1 MYNLLSKSIGQI
13 AIVTPNLDETIKT
26 YYNKFNIENW
36 EVYYYGPELLN
47 LMRYKGNNSSFN
59 LKIGLTYFGR
69 TRMEFIQPIEGNS
82 IHMDFLN
89 EHKYGV
95 QHLGIYV
102 DSIEKEKKIALRE
115 GFDIVMEGAG
125 FGMDGDGHFAYLDTI
140 DKFGVIYEI
149 IERPIQKKL
158 PAYIISKETFNHE

>member
-13 AIVTPNLDETIKT
+13 AFVTPNLDDTIKT
-26 YYNKFNIENW
+26 YYDKFNIKDW

-47 LMRYKGNNSSFN
+47 LMKYKGQNSSFN

-69 TRMEFIQPIEGNS
+69 TRVEFIQPVDGDS
-82 IHMDFLN
+82 IHRDFLK

-102 DSIEKEKKIALRE
+102 DCLEEEKKIAIKE

-140 DKFGVIYEI
+140 EKFGVIYEI

-158 PAYIISKETFNHE
+158 PTYIISKETFYHE